1 MERSAIRDQF
11 VSLRDRPRIS
21 RSLSSGAHSRDPLAP
36 SGLQH
41 QLANSTVLNSA
52 GKITSSNSTSSE

>member
-21 RSLSSGAHSRDPLAP
+21 RSLSSGRDGHQIFLEPE
-36 SGLQH
+36 GLDDSMAC
-41 QLANSTVLNSA
+41 LS
-52 GKITSSNSTSSE
+52 